1 MKNERMNMKETPAFL
16 EKQTVVR
23 SRLPDQEALSTDW
36 EKSIWFIIGCAVLTI
51 LYVFAAIIFP
61 FCENTWHI
69 LSCILL
75 MTAASFADIQKNH
88 IPVGVLGSYFVINI
102 VRSAFF
108 IGSFSSWVI
117 AAVFSAVLFG
127 VHLIKKNAIGTG
139 DIMMLGL
146 GISSL
151 AAQNTLPFLFLSFI
165 LSSLYGF
172 VLLVVKKNHKTIA
185 VPMAPC
191 ITIAWITGLA
201 LFS

>member
-1 MKNERMNMKETPAFL
+1 MKETPAFL
-16 EKQTVVR
+16 KKKIVIR
-23 SRLPDQEALSTDW
+23 SRLPDREALSTQW

-51 LYVFAAIIFP
+51 LYVVAAIIFP

-75 MTAASFADIQKNH
+75 MTAASFADIQKNQ
-88 IPVGVLGSYFVINI
+88 IPAVALGGYFVINI

-151 AAQNTLPFLFLSFI
+151 AAQSTLPFLFLSFL
-165 LSSLYGF
+165 LSSLYGI
-172 VLLVVKKNHKTIA
+172 VLLVVQKNRKTIA